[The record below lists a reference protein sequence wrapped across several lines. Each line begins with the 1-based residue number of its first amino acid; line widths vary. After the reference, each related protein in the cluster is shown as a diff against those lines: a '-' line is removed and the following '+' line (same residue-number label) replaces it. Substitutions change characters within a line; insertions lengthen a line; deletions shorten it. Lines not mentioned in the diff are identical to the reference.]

1 MTSHWSEIF
10 LNSKHRDVNL
20 KRVKGRFTEITLIQL
35 DRLRK
40 SIAAFADKF
49 AQHGPGSIKTGEE
62 LPQGLKLMRI
72 YRDELTK
79 LENEKQELTNAEK
92 LFNLP
97 ISSYPELYVI
107 QKETKNLERLY
118 QLYEQQVKAREQWS
132 ETLWRDLDVQL
143 LIDGIENF
151 IKELKKMPRE
161 VKGMALAKLIELN
174 MKEFR
179 ESLPLML
186 DLKNEALRERHWRTL
201 MKETNIE
208 FDMNPESFTLEN
220 LFQMNLQRFNDVIQ
234 NIVTSATKELQI
246 EKGVREVVDAWE
258 KMKFNVVKYVKGNQE
273 RGFVLGA
280 VDEVLQALDDHT
292 MALQS
297 MAGSRFIGPFLS
309 TVQQWE
315 KSLSLIAEVKSVQSI
330 VCSILSDFFF
340 HL

>member
-1 MTSHWSEIF
+1 
-10 LNSKHRDVNL
+10 
-20 KRVKGRFTEITLIQL
+20 
-35 DRLRK
+35 
-40 SIAAFADKF
+40 
-49 AQHGPGSIKTGEE
+49 
-62 LPQGLKLMRI
+62 MRI

-79 LENEKQELTNAEK
+79 LEIDKQELTNAEK

-107 QKETKNLERLY
+107 QKEMKNLERLY
-118 QLYEQQVKAREQWS
+118 QIYEQQLKAREQWS
-132 ETLWRDLDVQL
+132 ETLWRELDVQL

-161 VKGMALAKLIELN
+161 IKGMPLAKLIELN

-186 DLKNEALRERHWRTL
+186 DLKNEALRERHWRML

-258 KMKFNVVKYVKGNQE
+258 KMKFNVIKYVKGNQD
-273 RGFVLGA
+273 RGYVLGA
-280 VDEVLQALDDHT
+280 CDEVLQALDDHT

-297 MAGSRFIGPFLS
+297 MAGSRFIGPFLT

-315 KSLSLIAEVKSVQSI
+315 KSLSLIAEVKYFFDFDFKLI
-330 VCSILSDFFF
+330 FRILGY
-340 HL
+340 

>member
-1 MTSHWSEIF
+1 LKRRWRDIF
-10 LNSKHRDVNL
+10 LHSKHRDVNL
-20 KRVKGRFTEITLIQL
+20 KRVKSRFTEITLIQL

-40 SIAAFADKF
+40 SIGAFADKF
-49 AQHGPGSIKTGEE
+49 ARHGPGSIKTADE
-62 LPQGLKLMRI
+62 LPQGLKLMKI
-72 YRDELTK
+72 YREELTK
-79 LENEKQELTNAEK
+79 LEAEKQELTNAEK

-107 QKETKNLERLY
+107 QKEMKNLEKLY
-118 QLYEQQVKAREQWS
+118 QLYEQQIKTRQIWS
-132 ETLWRDLDVQL
+132 ETLWRELDVQL

-161 VKGMALAKLIELN
+161 VKGMPLAKLIELG

-201 MKETNIE
+201 MKETGIE

-246 EKGVREVVDAWE
+246 EK
-258 KMKFNVVKYVKGNQE
+258 VKHIH
-273 RGFVLGA
+273 FVLTKEYF
-280 VDEVLQALDDHT
+280 V
-292 MALQS
+292 
-297 MAGSRFIGPFLS
+297 FFLHNR
-309 TVQQWE
+309 VYE
-315 KSLSLIAEVKSVQSI
+315 KLLMHGKNKN
-330 VCSILSDFFF
+330 LM
-340 HL
+340 